1 MPAIDF
7 YFDFV
12 SPYSYLAHCRLPEIA
27 ARHGYTITYR
37 PIDLKAAKLAA
48 GNTAP
53 PTVAIPPKMK
63 YAMADF
69 RRWCARYNAP
79 LAFTQS
85 GPPDSTPA
93 NIATYYAIDRG
104 QVAEYVRAMW
114 EATFATGGRLGD
126 DAILRQVA
134 TGLGWDADEVV
145 AFAASDQ
152 AARRYAEDNAA
163 AQQKG
168 VFGAPIMMV
177 GDEMWWGNDRLDFLD
192 EYLAEKSA

>member
-1 MPAIDF
+1 MKTIDF

-12 SPYSYLAHCRLPEIA
+12 SPYSYLAHCRLPDIA
-27 ARHGYTITYR
+27 ARHGYAIAYR

-53 PTVAIPPKMK
+53 PTVAIPAKMK

-69 RRWCARYNAP
+69 TRWCARYNAP

-104 QVAEYVRAMW
+104 QARAYVDAMW
-114 EATFATGGRLGD
+114 GATFAVGGRLGD
-126 DAILRQVA
+126 EAILRQVA
-134 TGLGWDADEVV
+134 AELGWNADDVV
-145 AFAASDQ
+145 AFVASDEG
-152 AARRYAEDNAA
+152 ARRYAEGNEA

-177 GDEMWWGNDRLDFLD
+177 GDELWWGNDRLDFLE
-192 EYLAEKSA
+192 EYLAENGA